1 MTKRISVE
9 ELLAT
14 VPPGRVNA
22 MLKAAAPDGLTAF
35 DMVGTVFPDLDDREH
50 CRLAQILQAVIEE
63 VIEGYVEGDHTVERV
78 PSLH

>member
-14 VPPGRVNA
+14 IPPSRVIA

-63 VIEGYVEGDHTVERV
+63 GDVEGDHTVERV